1 MTDMDSIHY
10 EFARLAVDKAKLC
23 PVDPSSKNPLPRV
36 AVVIADGDRLVGWY
50 AKGHG
55 GEVGQKPNVSTIPLV
70 KNAHAEQALL
80 EALDE
85 HDLSKTT
92 AYVTLEP
99 CTKRKGKAACC
110 ANLIVAAGIREIH
123 VGNIDQNPDVGAL
136 AWRTFF
142 AAGIKVCDFPPDLRN
157 EAARDNQAF
166 LSKFR
171 STPSIEDGASF
182 NYTSNGGERVLGST
196 GREFRTRW
204 AERGDGSIYAL
215 DYEHNVSIAKNC
227 TAFEDVDDPGRWFE
241 DQHYTKPVNEGEIV
255 IFRNEY
261 GYALIKVSHVRKG
274 TQATNA
280 ELNFRFQIRYF

>member
-1 MTDMDSIHY
+1 MTDIHY
-10 EFARLAVDKAKLC
+10 KFARLAVDKAKLC

-55 GEVGQKPNVSTIPLV
+55 GEVAQGPNVITIPLV

-80 EALDE
+80 EALAQQ
-85 HDLSKTT
+85 DLSTTT

-99 CTKRKGKAACC
+99 CTKRKGKTACC
-110 ANLIVAAGIREIH
+110 ADLLVAAGIKEIH
-123 VGNIDQNPDVGAL
+123 VGNIDPNPDVGAL
-136 AWRTFF
+136 AWKTFF
-142 AAGIKVCDFPPDLRN
+142 AEGIKVRDFPPDLRN

-166 LSKFR
+166 LGKFR
-171 STPSIEDGASF
+171 VTPSLEDGASF
-182 NYTSNGGERVLGST
+182 NYNSNGGERVLGST
-196 GREFRTRW
+196 GREFKTRW
-204 AERGDGSIYAL
+204 TERGDGSIYAL
-215 DYEHNVSIAKNC
+215 DYEHDVSIAKNC
-227 TAFEDVDDPGRWFE
+227 TAFEEVDDPGRWFE
-241 DQHYTKPVNEGEIV
+241 DKHYTKPVNEGEIV

-261 GYALIKVSHVRKG
+261 GYALVKVSHVRKA